1 MARQYAEGTVVSV
14 EKSRA
19 EIETLLLKYGAD
31 QLMNAVDTA
40 SGEYVI
46 GFRYRGM
53 YAKLNLRVPLVTD
66 PRFKKTK
73 QGRPTTELQRKNAA
87 DAEARR
93 LWRALVLVVKAK
105 LEAVASGITTF
116 EREFLASIMLPNNQD
131 VGTWA
136 ARQIKDAYETGQM
149 PPLLPMLTN
158 RGDGDGD

>member
-40 SGEYVI
+40 SGEYVV

-66 PRFKKTK
+66 PRFRKTK
-73 QGRPTTELQRKNAA
+73 QGRPMTELQRKNAA
-87 DAEARR
+87 EAEARR

-105 LEAVASGITTF
+105 LEAVASPNPRTPDEQKPEVGHGNTPLSAVRSAARF
-116 EREFLASIMLPNNQD
+116 RCRPRWSVRLPN
-131 VGTWA
+131 
-136 ARQIKDAYETGQM
+136 
-149 PPLLPMLTN
+149 L
-158 RGDGDGD
+158 